1 MKVISAPLK
10 KAIAATITWTDAKVL
25 AILEQCYLSKP
36 YSAKKVIAGYETV
49 AAILNTRS
57 GEFKTVSVSGAN
69 VKARLDKAVAS
80 YVGTYLSE
88 SANKS
93 GLDGDI
99 EDEENYSN
107 IMMMA
112 KKIHGE
118 LDKLNQTPY
127 HLLFW
132 SWVFRDA
139 ACCSLQW
146 VKCSKCCALE

>member
-1 MKVISAPLK
+1 MEKRPLDLEASDVEVISAPLK
-10 KAIAATITWTDAKVL
+10 KARAATITWTDAKVL

-69 VKARLDKAVAS
+69 VKTRLDIIVAS

-93 GLDGDI
+93 VLDGDV

-112 KKIHGE
+112 KNIHGE
-118 LDKLNQTPY
+118 LDELNQM
-127 HLLFW
+127 
-132 SWVFRDA
+132 
-139 ACCSLQW
+139 
-146 VKCSKCCALE
+146 